1 MPTCSFCK
9 KNYENPRGLTVF
21 TFDGKSLFY
30 CSSKCR
36 NNAKLG
42 RDPKK
47 TNWVKSEKKRNVGKA
62 SKDASGPV
70 KKVEEKPKKV
80 EKPTEVKEEKKEEV
94 KKEEKVEEKK

>member
-1 MPTCSFCK
+1 MPACSFCK
-9 KNYENPRGLTVF
+9 KNYENPRGLTIF

-47 TNWVKSEKKRNVGKA
+47 TNWVKSEKKVKI
-62 SKDASGPV
+62 
-70 KKVEEKPKKV
+70 KKVEEKPKK
-80 EKPTEVKEEKKEEV
+80 KEEPKVEEKKTDKKEEV
-94 KKEEKVEEKK
+94 KKEDSKK